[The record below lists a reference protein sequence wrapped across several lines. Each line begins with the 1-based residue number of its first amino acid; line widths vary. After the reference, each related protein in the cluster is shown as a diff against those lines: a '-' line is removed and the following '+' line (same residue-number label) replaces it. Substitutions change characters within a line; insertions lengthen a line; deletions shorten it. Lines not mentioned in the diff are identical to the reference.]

1 MAEIAEVSHEDM
13 HNALEESGVKP
24 LVSISSPIKHD
35 TQYGAKMA
43 IENEYNMQ
51 RSPSKGA
58 ILLPQVDYDNRAG
71 FSSQNIL
78 SSG

>member
-24 LVSISSPIKHD
+24 LVSSTPIKHD

-43 IENEYNMQ
+43 IEKEYDMQ

-58 ILLPQVDYDNRAG
+58 ILLPSVDLDNRG
-71 FSSQNIL
+71 PFGSQHIL